1 MAKVT
6 GALFSL
12 EASGKF
18 ANALVFDRRGYVRKH
33 QTPTNPQTAG
43 QGNVR
48 PGIVL

>member
-18 ANALVFDRRGYVRKH
+18 ANALVFDRRGYVRSYKR
-33 QTPTNPQTAG
+33 PTNLQTAA

-48 PGIVL
+48 